1 LPVSR
6 AGNTRRTLKENAM
19 RITNGMMTATV
30 KRNLF
35 RQADQLARKQETMAS
50 GKRIN
55 RPSDDPLGFG
65 KVLDYRKTLSS
76 LEQYD
81 RNIQNAKNRIKFVE
95 TTLDGA
101 ADLMVDAKNWAVNQA
116 GSETMDREAAITSVQ
131 NIRDQ
136 LLQLANSKMG
146 NVYVFAGFQSL
157 TPPFDASGTYT
168 GDNGYYSV
176 MTADNMEMQVEADG
190 SRIFQGAEDVF
201 DALDQLVVGL
211 QTDDV
216 TLIDAQIDR
225 FVQATEQV
233 QKVRTESSAK
243 YQQLELV
250 EQQTAK
256 LKLTF
261 EDMMDGTE
269 NANVE
274 ETIIDFNNQE
284 LAYELSL
291 NAAAKIIQPTL
302 MNFLK

>member
-1 LPVSR
+1 
-6 AGNTRRTLKENAM
+6 
-19 RITNGMMTATV
+19 MMTATV

-35 RQADQLARKQETMAS
+35 RQAEQLARKQETMAS

-81 RNIQNAKNRIKFVE
+81 RNIQNAKNRIEFIE
-95 TTLDGA
+95 TTLEGVEE
-101 ADLMVDAKNWAVNQA
+101 LVIDAKNWSVNQS

-136 LLQLANSKMG
+136 VLQLANSKMG
-146 NVYVFAGFQSL
+146 NVYVFGGFQTL
-157 TPPFDASGTYT
+157 APPFAADGTYN
-168 GDNGYYSV
+168 GDNGYYSI
-176 MTADNMEMQVEADG
+176 MSADTMEMQVEADG
-190 SRIFQGAEDVF
+190 SRIFQGAQDVF
-201 DALDQLVVGL
+201 DALDQLLVGL
-211 QTDDV
+211 QTDDT
-216 TLIDAQIDR
+216 TLIHDQIDR
-225 FVQATEQV
+225 FEQAQD
-233 QKVRTESSAK
+233 QIQMVRAESGAK

-256 LKLTF
+256 LKMTF
-261 EDMMDGTE
+261 EEMLDSTE
-269 NANVE
+269 KANIE
-274 ETIIDFNNQE
+274 ETVIDFNNQE

-302 MNFLK
+302 MNFLR

>member
-1 LPVSR
+1 
-6 AGNTRRTLKENAM
+6 M
-19 RITNGMMTATV
+19 RVTNSMMTATV

-35 RQADQLARKQETMAS
+35 RQAEQLARKQETMAS

-81 RNIQNAKNRIKFVE
+81 RNIQNAKNRIEFLE
-95 TTLDGA
+95 TTLEGVE
-101 ADLMVDAKNWAVNQA
+101 DLMVDAKNWAVNQS
-116 GSETMDREAAITSVQ
+116 GSEAMDREAAITSVQ

-136 LLQLANSKMG
+136 LVQLGNSKMG
-146 NVYVFAGFQSL
+146 NVYVFSGFQSL
-157 TPPFDASGTYT
+157 TPPFDASGAYS
-168 GDNGYYSV
+168 GDNGYFSV

-190 SRIFQGAEDVF
+190 NRVFQGAEDVF
-201 DALDQLVVGL
+201 DALDQLLIGL

-216 TLIDAQIDR
+216 TLIRNQIDR
-225 FVQATEQV
+225 FDLAKDQV
-233 QKVRTESSAK
+233 QMVRAESGAK

-256 LKLTF
+256 LKITF
-261 EDMMDGTE
+261 EDMMDSAE
-269 NANVE
+269 KASIE

>member
-1 LPVSR
+1 
-6 AGNTRRTLKENAM
+6 M
-19 RITNGMMTATV
+19 RITNSMMTATV

-35 RQADQLARKQETMAS
+35 RQAGQLARKQETMSS

-76 LEQYD
+76 LDQYD
-81 RNIQNAKNRIKFVE
+81 RNIQSAKNRVEFLE
-95 TTLDGA
+95 TTLEGVEE
-101 ADLMVDAKNWAVNQA
+101 LIVDAKNWAVDQA
-116 GSETMDREAAITSVQ
+116 GSESMDREAAITSVQ

-136 LLQLANSKMG
+136 LVQLGNSKMG
-146 NVYVFAGFQSL
+146 NVYVFSGFQSL
-157 TPPFDASGTYT
+157 TPAFDATGTYN

-190 SRIFQGAEDVF
+190 SRVFQGAEDVF
-201 DALDQLVVGL
+201 DALDQLLVGL

-216 TLIDAQIDR
+216 TLIRDQVDR
-225 FVQATEQV
+225 FDQAKDQV
-233 QKVRTESSAK
+233 EMVRAESGAK
-243 YQQLELV
+243 YEQLELV

-261 EDMMDGTE
+261 EEMMDSTE
-269 NANVE
+269 NAVPE

-284 LAYELSL
+284 LAYEMSL

-302 MNFLK
+302 MNFLR

>member
-1 LPVSR
+1 
-6 AGNTRRTLKENAM
+6 M
-19 RITNGMMTATV
+19 RITNSMMTTTV

-35 RQADQLARKQETMAS
+35 RQAEQLARKQETMSS

-76 LEQYD
+76 LDQYD
-81 RNIQNAKNRIKFVE
+81 RNIQSAKNRVEFLE
-95 TTLDGA
+95 TTLEGVE
-101 ADLMVDAKNWAVNQA
+101 DLMVDAKNWAVNQSGA
-116 GSETMDREAAITSVQ
+116 ETMDREAAITSVQ

-136 LLQLANSKMG
+136 LVQLGNAKMG
-146 NVYVFAGFQSL
+146 NVYVFSGFQSL
-157 TPPFDASGTYT
+157 TPAFDASGTYN

-190 SRIFQGAEDVF
+190 SRVFQGAEDVF
-201 DALDQLVVGL
+201 DALDQLIVGL

-216 TLIDAQIDR
+216 TLIRGQIDR
-225 FVQATEQV
+225 FDQAKDQV
-233 QKVRTESSAK
+233 EMVRAESGAK
-243 YQQLELV
+243 YEQLELV
-250 EQQTAK
+250 AQQTAK

-261 EDMMDGTE
+261 EEMMDSTE
-269 NANVE
+269 NAIPE

-284 LAYELSL
+284 LAYEMSL

-302 MNFLK
+302 MNFLN

>member
-1 LPVSR
+1 M
-6 AGNTRRTLKENAM
+6 LKENAM
-19 RITNGMMTATV
+19 RITNSMMTATV

-35 RQADQLARKQETMAS
+35 RQAEQLARKQETMAS

-65 KVLDYRKTLSS
+65 KVLDYRKTLAS
-76 LEQYD
+76 LDQYE
-81 RNIQNAKNRIKFVE
+81 RNIQNAKNRVKFLE
-95 TTLDGA
+95 TTLEGVEE
-101 ADLMVDAKNWAVNQA
+101 LMVDAKNWAVNQS
-116 GSETMDREAAITSVQ
+116 GSASMDREAAITSVQ

-136 LLQLANSKMG
+136 LVQLGNSKMG
-146 NVYVFAGFQSL
+146 NVYVFSGFQSL
-157 TPPFDASGTYT
+157 TPPFDPSGTYN

-201 DALDQLVVGL
+201 DALDQLLVGL

-216 TLIDAQIDR
+216 TLIRNQIDR
-225 FVQATEQV
+225 FEQAQDQV
-233 QKVRTESSAK
+233 QMVRAESGAK

-250 EQQTAK
+250 DQQTAK
-256 LKLTF
+256 LKITF
-261 EDMMDGTE
+261 EDMMDSAE
-269 NANVE
+269 KANVE